1 MLGGGHPEAP
11 PGLASPS
18 LPQLRFVVVHSE
30 TGLDLAGQQ
39 GLPLSLPT
47 LGRTHEA
54 GKRERQKV
62 PFLYPPLGTGKPLLS
77 RGKGQRPSSP
87 LTSPRLLGR
96 AIHSWPRSFQIIAG
110 SLLTITPN

>member
-1 MLGGGHPEAP
+1 MGVGKEVASREGVGGGAKAGCWAGDTPR
-11 PGLASPS
+11 

-62 PFLYPPLGTGKPLLS
+62 PFLYPPSGTGKPLL
-77 RGKGQRPSSP
+77 
-87 LTSPRLLGR
+87 
-96 AIHSWPRSFQIIAG
+96 
-110 SLLTITPN
+110 

>member
-77 RGKGQRPSSP
+77 RGKGQFSP
-87 LTSPRLLGR
+87 DLPRLLGR
-96 AIHSWPRSFQIIAG
+96 AIHSWPRSFQIISG